1 MAELSEEEKKVR
13 LERGKSLFNQRC
25 DFMLSV
31 ASLKQLPPDE
41 LVEVAFA
48 GRSNVGKSSLINALF
63 GQKKLAKTSSTP
75 GRTQQLNYFN
85 LANKLYI
92 VDLPGYGFAKAPK
105 DVVKSWQNLINT
117 YLVGRANLRRVFLLI
132 DSRHGIKKIDE
143 EIMDMLDKAA
153 VTYQVVLTKIDKI
166 SAKELEKVL
175 ADTNSK
181 VEKHTAAHILVLKTS
196 SEKNLFLDELKAEV
210 ADLVNG

>member
-1 MAELSEEEKKVR
+1 MSEIDNEEELLRLKKGI
-13 LERGKSLFNQRC
+13 ELFRKPC
-25 DFMLSV
+25 TFMLSV
-31 ASLKQLPPDE
+31 ASLKQLPADDK
-41 LVEVAFA
+41 VEIAFA

-63 GQKKLAKTSSTP
+63 GQRKLAKTSSTP
-75 GRTQQLNYFN
+75 GRTQQLNYFDLN
-85 LANKLYI
+85 GQIYV

-105 DVVKSWQNLINT
+105 DIVKNWQKLINT

-153 VTYQVVLTKIDKI
+153 VTYQIVLTKIDKI
-166 SAKELEKVL
+166 SAKELEKTIGET
-175 ADTNSK
+175 ADKLS
-181 VEKHTAAHILVLKTS
+181 KHTAGHVIILKTS

-210 ADLVNG
+210 AELLD

>member
-1 MAELSEEEKKVR
+1 MDENQDELQQLRLKKGV
-13 LERGKSLFNQRC
+13 ELFNKKC
-25 DFMLSV
+25 DFVLSV
-31 ASLKQLPPDE
+31 ANLKQLPADNLE
-41 LVEVAFA
+41 EIAFA

-63 GQKKLAKTSSTP
+63 GQRKLAKTSSTP

-85 LANKLYI
+85 LDNKIYV

-105 DVVKSWQNLINT
+105 EIVQNWQKLINT

-153 VTYQVVLTKIDKI
+153 VTYQIVLTKVDKI
-166 SAKELEKVL
+166 SAKELEKAL
-175 ADTNSK
+175 NDTQAI
-181 VEKHTAAHILVLKTS
+181 VAKHTAAHINVLKTS
-196 SEKNLFLDELKAEV
+196 SEKNLYLDELKAEV
-210 ADLVNG
+210 ADLI

>member
-1 MAELSEEEKKVR
+1 MEENPEEAQQLRLKKGI
-13 LERGKSLFNQRC
+13 ELFNKKC
-25 DFMLSV
+25 DFVLSV
-31 ASLKQLPPDE
+31 ANLKQLPADNLE
-41 LVEVAFA
+41 EIAFA

-63 GQKKLAKTSSTP
+63 GQRKLAKTSSTP

-85 LANKLYI
+85 LDNKVYV

-105 DVVKSWQNLINT
+105 EIVQNWQKLINT

-153 VTYQVVLTKIDKI
+153 VTYQIVLTKIDKI
-166 SAKELEKVL
+166 SNKELEKII
-175 ADTNSK
+175 ADTQAI
-181 VEKHTAAHILVLKTS
+181 VAKHTAAHIMVLKTS
-196 SEKNLFLDELKAEV
+196 SEKNLYLDELKAEV
-210 ADLVNG
+210 ADLI

>member
-1 MAELSEEEKKVR
+1 MTDTFQEERLKKGR
-13 LERGKSLFNQRC
+13 ELFNKRC
-25 DFMLSV
+25 DFVLSV
-31 ASLKQLPPDE
+31 ANLKQLPADDKE
-41 LVEVAFA
+41 EIAFA

-63 GQKKLAKTSSTP
+63 GQRKLAKTSSTP

-85 LANKLYI
+85 LDDKIYV

-105 DVVKSWQNLINT
+105 DIVKSWQQLINT

-132 DSRHGIKKIDE
+132 DSRHGIKKIDS

-153 VTYQVVLTKIDKI
+153 VTYQIVLTKIDKI

-175 ADTNSK
+175 SDTAKIVS
-181 VEKHTAAHILVLKTS
+181 EHTAAHTLVLKTS
-196 SEKNLFLDELKAEV
+196 SEKNLYLDELKAEV
-210 ADLVNG
+210 ADFI

>member
-1 MAELSEEEKKVR
+1 MSEMDNEEELLRLKKGI
-13 LERGKSLFNQRC
+13 ELFRKPC
-25 DFMLSV
+25 TFMLSV
-31 ASLKQLPPDE
+31 ASLKQLPADDK
-41 LVEVAFA
+41 VEIAFA

-63 GQKKLAKTSSTP
+63 GQRKLAKTSSTP
-75 GRTQQLNYFN
+75 GRTQQLNYFDLN
-85 LANKLYI
+85 GQIYV

-105 DVVKSWQNLINT
+105 DIVKNWQKLINT

-153 VTYQVVLTKIDKI
+153 VTYQIVLTKIDKI
-166 SAKELEKVL
+166 SAKELEKTIGET
-175 ADTNSK
+175 ADKLS
-181 VEKHTAAHILVLKTS
+181 KHTAGHVVILKTS

-210 ADLVNG
+210 AELLD

>member
-1 MAELSEEEKKVR
+1 MTEDLEQQERLKKGV
-13 LERGKSLFNQRC
+13 ELFNKKC
-25 DFMLSV
+25 DFVLSV
-31 ASLKQLPPDE
+31 ANLKQLPPDNLE
-41 LVEVAFA
+41 EIAFA

-63 GQKKLAKTSSTP
+63 GQRKLAKTSSTP

-85 LANKLYI
+85 LDNKLYI

-105 DVVKSWQNLINT
+105 DIVKNWQRLINT

-153 VTYQVVLTKIDKI
+153 VTYQIVLTKIDKI
-166 SAKELEKVL
+166 SGNELEKVL
-175 ADTNSK
+175 VATRTIL
-181 VEKHTAAHILVLKTS
+181 EKHTAAHVTILKTS

-210 ADLVNG
+210 AELI

>member
-1 MAELSEEEKKVR
+1 MEENQEELQQIRLKKGV
-13 LERGKSLFNQRC
+13 ELFNKKC
-25 DFMLSV
+25 DFVLSV
-31 ASLKQLPPDE
+31 ANLKQLPADNLE
-41 LVEVAFA
+41 EIAFA

-63 GQKKLAKTSSTP
+63 GQRKLAKTSSTP

-85 LANKLYI
+85 LDNKLYV

-105 DVVKSWQNLINT
+105 DIVQNWQRLINT

-153 VTYQVVLTKIDKI
+153 VTYQIVLTKIDKI
-166 SAKELEKVL
+166 SAKELDKIL
-175 ADTNSK
+175 ADTQAI
-181 VEKHTAAHILVLKTS
+181 VAKHTAAHITILKTS
-196 SEKNLFLDELKAEV
+196 SEKNLYLDELKAEV
-210 ADLVNG
+210 ADLI